1 MEMEALTMGD
11 PLVDFRRFGEGSES
25 SITTS
30 FDLKLEYSL
39 MAGFAFTPVFLILAD
54 DVLA

>member
-1 MEMEALTMGD
+1 MEALTIGD
-11 PLVDFRRFGEGSES
+11 PLIDFRFGDGSES

-39 MAGFAFTPVFLILAD
+39 MAGLVGTPVFLILAD
-54 DVLA
+54 DVFA

>member
-1 MEMEALTMGD
+1 MEALTMGD

-30 FDLKLEYSL
+30 LDLKLEYSL

>member
-1 MEMEALTMGD
+1 MGD
-11 PLVDFRRFGEGSES
+11 PLVDFRIFGEGSES

-30 FDLKLEYSL
+30 LDLKLEYSL
-39 MAGFAFTPVFLILAD
+39 MVDFPFTLIFLILAD